1 MAGLRVGFC
10 IAQPHVIETLNK
22 VALTFGVTN
31 LAEEAGLAALD
42 HETELMA
49 RINTLVEERNRVV
62 NELSKQGWKIPTADG
77 NFIWLDLK
85 EKAAEF
91 ATKCD
96 EVGLSVRMFANDGVR
111 ITIAEKTANDRLI
124 EVALKFRD

>member
-42 HETELMA
+42 NEKELLA
-49 RINTLVEERNRVV
+49 RIDLLVEERTRVV
-62 NELSKQGWKIPTADG
+62 NELTKQGWDFPVADG
-77 NFIWLDLK
+77 NFVWLNLK

-91 ATKCD
+91 ALKCE
-96 EVGLSVRMFANDGVR
+96 EVGLSVRVFVNDGVR
-111 ITIAEKTANDRLI
+111 ITIAEKSANDRFL
-124 EVALKFRD
+124 EVCANFRG